1 MAVPEAVVGDAEV
14 QQVGQGRQA
23 CRRLDDVVIQGQVT
37 QAAECLELV
46 SDVLE
51 PCDAI
56 SAEICASKVAR
67 PGLWNVQ
74 QLCDQIVCS
83 MGST

>member
-1 MAVPEAVVGDAEV
+1 MQLPWRAGGSTSPAQCVNTGAHRESVQAMAVPEAVVGDAEV

-51 PCDAI
+51 P
-56 SAEICASKVAR
+56 
-67 PGLWNVQ
+67 
-74 QLCDQIVCS
+74 
-83 MGST
+83 